1 MTHKLQNNYAKEIL
15 TLLRKFEDPQ
25 YISQPV
31 DPAKGLRNPRNLI
44 LEVSPWETELDL
56 PVRVQES
63 LAEAWVDSG
72 HLWGQSH
79 WIKQCVHKS
88 FWRRSPLPP
97 IPLPQFGLRP
107 NIWEGTQPSPSIEN
121 GIKDL
126 LSIAPPIRTR
136 PSFPT
141 QSVSPTRKLP

>member
-25 YISQPV
+25 YISQPA
-31 DPAKGLRNPRNLI
+31 DPAKGLRTPRNLI

-72 HLWGQSH
+72 QLWGQSH
-79 WIKQCVHKS
+79 WIKQRVHKS
-88 FWRRSPLPP
+88 FWRRSPLSP
-97 IPLPQFGLRP
+97 IPLPQFGLNP
-107 NIWEGTQPSPSIEN
+107 NIGEGTQPSPSIEN

-136 PSFPT
+136 PSFPLS
-141 QSVSPTRKLP
+141 QFLP